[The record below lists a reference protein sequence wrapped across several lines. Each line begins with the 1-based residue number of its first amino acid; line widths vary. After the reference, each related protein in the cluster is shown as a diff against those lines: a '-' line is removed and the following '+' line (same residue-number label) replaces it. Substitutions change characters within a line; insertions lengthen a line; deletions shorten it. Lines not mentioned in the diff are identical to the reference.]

1 MTINKGTL
9 IGTEPHPAVD
19 SAADFIVSL
28 SQNELYYWQSI
39 FASCAIEHNRLAEV
53 CYHTI
58 ERLLNKDP
66 VSDRYLLGLA
76 WTIKER
82 CHP

>member
-28 SQNELYYWQSI
+28 SQNELYYWQVR
-39 FASCAIEHNRLAEV
+39 FAQDQA
-53 CYHTI
+53 TQ
-58 ERLLNKDP
+58 
-66 VSDRYLLGLA
+66 
-76 WTIKER
+76 
-82 CHP
+82 